1 VPLVA
6 YALVERAYGVA
17 LALFLLAAVS
27 DGVDGF
33 IARRFA
39 LTSRLGAALDPV
51 ADKLVMLV
59 ATLALAWEELLPMWL
74 AVAIVARDAVIVAGA
89 LAYRATFGRIRIAPT
104 RLSKINTAIEF
115 ALLALVMAGAAES
128 VGVSV
133 SGWIGVAF
141 VVAGV
146 TVIASGL
153 QYVLLWGR
161 KALRQRRK

>member
-6 YALVERAYGVA
+6 YALFERAYGIA

-33 IARRFA
+33 IARRFS

-74 AVAIVARDAVIVAGA
+74 AVAIVARDAIIVGGA
-89 LAYRATFGRIRIAPT
+89 LAYRAAFGRIRIAPT
-104 RLSKINTAIEF
+104 RLSKLNTAIEF
-115 ALLALVMAGAAES
+115 ALLALVMAGAAQWIR
-128 VGVSV
+128 VDR
-133 SGWIGVAF
+133 WIGAAF
-141 VVAGV
+141 AV
-146 TVIASGL
+146 TGASVIASGV

-161 KALRQRRK
+161 KALRKAAQR